1 MRTNVE
7 IDDELM
13 RKAMA
18 ASGKTTKKG
27 AVEDALRLVVQ
38 LKRQEGIKKLF
49 GKVHWEGNLDEM
61 RQSRFPEWDEGR
73 GKESDVPDSSA
84 A

>member
-13 RKAMA
+13 RQAMK
-18 ASGKTTKKG
+18 ASGKSTKKSV
-27 AVEDALRLVVQ
+27 VEEALRLVVQ
-38 LKRQEGIKKLF
+38 LKRQEGILKLF
-49 GKVHWEGNLDEM
+49 GKVQWEGNLDEM
-61 RQSRFPEWDEGR
+61 RASRFPDWDQGR
-73 GKESDVPDSSA
+73 ERDSDVADTPA

>member
-13 RKAMA
+13 RQAIK
-18 ASGKTTKKG
+18 ASGKTTKKEV
-27 AVEDALRLVVQ
+27 VEEALRLVVQ
-38 LKRQEGIKKLF
+38 LKKQEGILKLF
-49 GKVHWEGNLDEM
+49 GKVQWDGDLNEM
-61 RQSRFPEWDEGR
+61 RSSRFPDWDGSRDENQ
-73 GKESDVPDSSA
+73 EVADTPA